1 MAATDSAPIF
11 SVTIDA
17 KRVVLR
23 KIEPGRPGYRK
34 ARKDMVLRQRD
45 AIELYQRLKAAGK
58 GFDGVH
64 SFQFLD
70 TAKTFA
76 MLRLEAMEHEIQD
89 NLDQV
94 QGYDGTAKSSGR

>member
-17 KRVVLR
+17 KRVALR
-23 KIEPGRPGYRK
+23 KIKPGRPGYRK
-34 ARKDMVLRQRD
+34 ARKKMILRQRD
-45 AIELYQRLKAAGK
+45 AIELHQRLKAARK
-58 GFDGVH
+58 GFDGVYN
-64 SFQFLD
+64 FLFLD

-76 MLRLEAMEHEIQD
+76 MLRLRAMEHEILD

-94 QGYDGTAKSSGR
+94 QAYDGTAKSSGR

>member
-1 MAATDSAPIF
+1 MTDSAPIF
-11 SVTIDA
+11 NVIIDA
-17 KRVVLR
+17 KGVALE

-34 ARKDMVLRQRD
+34 ASKGVILRQRD
-45 AIELYQRLKAAGK
+45 AIELYQKLKAAGDGD
-58 GFDGVH
+58 GFHGTY

-76 MLRLEAMEHEIQD
+76 MLRLQAMEHGIQD

-94 QGYDGTAKSSGR
+94 QAYDGTAIK